1 MIYFE
6 DTIQCHDPACDICV
20 VLCREEFGR
29 SFGHNRCQQC
39 GTIDCE
45 LMMIHAA
52 LWRRIAEDPALL
64 LCPACMDRRLV
75 SVRGCGITPGDL
87 TDCPLNHI
95 QWPQLMAQRGFAP
108 GVSSQGCPEVSLGIS
123 PGRMAS
129 AGAQAMVL
137 SSS

>member
-20 VLCREEFGR
+20 ELCREEYGR
-29 SFGHNRCQQC
+29 SYGHNRCQQC
-39 GTIDCE
+39 GAIDCE

-75 SVRGCGITPGDL
+75 AIRGYGITPGDL
-87 TDCPLNHI
+87 TDCPLNQI
-95 QWPQLMAQRGFAP
+95 QWPQLMAQRKLAAGVSP
-108 GVSSQGCPEVSLGIS
+108 GVGPW
-123 PGRMAS
+123 RMAS
-129 AGAQAMVL
+129 GGAQAMVL
-137 SSS
+137 SSP